1 MLLLLLLLL
10 LFGNFWS
17 LEALSRPHISGI
29 QSSKTG
35 TGFSSSFFSLEPV
48 DRKILKKCL
57 KE

>member
-10 LFGNFWS
+10 LFANS
-17 LEALSRPHISGI
+17 LSLKALWRLHISDI
-29 QSSKTG
+29 QSSQTR

-48 DRKILKKCL
+48 DRKILKKYL